1 MMLLLIF
8 LSMCQSWDIGQGKHS
23 FQSLESNDGKKDPN
37 KLSSESISCDAM
49 LTKAISLNESFK
61 NAVSAGGQ
69 RAFRLESE
77 HYYSTVLL
85 KNISACVD
93 DTAARPD
100 IHLAKLLFQLAD
112 SYSNSADEEIAFE
125 LARFYSKDQAMAQI
139 ILLEY
144 EKNKRQGLI
153 EMLRWGLDTLYSNK
167 PGEAS
172 RLKKFKQSL
181 NELELK

>member
-1 MMLLLIF
+1 MGILLLF
-8 LSMCQSWDIGQGKHS
+8 LSLFPSWEFRTAAHT
-23 FQSLESNDGKKDPN
+23 FQEPASINSMKNQTGESAG
-37 KLSSESISCDAM
+37 SISCEEI

-61 NAVSAGGQ
+61 NAISAGGQ

-77 HYYSTVLL
+77 HYYGTVLL

-93 DTAARPD
+93 DTAARSD

-112 SYSNSADEEIAFE
+112 SYANSADEGIAFE

-144 EKNKRQGLI
+144 ETSKRQGLI
-153 EMLRWGLDTLYSNK
+153 EMLRWGLENLYSNK
-167 PGEAS
+167 PAEAS